1 MKRNEEKAK
10 KWQNE
15 FNRIVII
22 FTTSFFRFIEFSIDR
37 IFRLLRYN
45 SVGDICMKEI
55 EVDDTE
61 EKKLSRCTQIV
72 LSAGNNNNKN
82 EAILPQMNK

>member
-1 MKRNEEKAK
+1 
-10 KWQNE
+10 
-15 FNRIVII
+15 
-22 FTTSFFRFIEFSIDR
+22 
-37 IFRLLRYN
+37 
-45 SVGDICMKEI
+45 MKEI

-61 EKKLSRCTQIV
+61 EKKLYRCTQIV